1 MSFTAIAD
9 DGFGVSVAAGAL
21 EGLALAFDDSDDAD
35 EQPTIATSKKS
46 ESNFTKRPFA
56 FPAACPLGRRG
67 MERGYPVVVWRE
79 RLGFASQ
86 ASDGAGGRTRQ
97 SARGKDGR
105 RPSAAV
111 LAPGARVQETPGYG
125 TRRCWPGARF

>member
-56 FPAACPLGRRG
+56 FPRRL
-67 MERGYPVVVWRE
+67 PAW
-79 RLGFASQ
+79 Q
-86 ASDGAGGRTRQ
+86 AWDGEGVSRRRVEGKVGVCIAG
-97 SARGKDGR
+97 
-105 RPSAAV
+105 
-111 LAPGARVQETPGYG
+111 E
-125 TRRCWPGARF
+125 